1 MNITRNI
8 PLSFYIP
15 LPDQQSRVKILQA
28 NLRKSPLAKDVDLEF
43 LAKNTNGFSGA
54 DLTEICQRA
63 VKLAIRASIAR
74 DVEKEKK
81 KLANPDAAD
90 SMDDD
95 DDEQA
100 VITRADFEEA
110 MKFARRS
117 VSDASL
123 KRYEQFKTSLQQSRG
138 LGANDFKF
146 PSQSNSNTNNQ
157 NSAPVYTNDDEGDD
171 LYD

>member
-1 MNITRNI
+1 MNISRNI
-8 PLSFYIP
+8 PFSFYIP

-74 DVEKEKK
+74 DIEKEKK

-100 VITRADFEEA
+100 EITRANFEEA